1 MHPPPTPHPHFS
13 LWGGGGRA
21 EGYSFYIKS
30 KLKSELFNNE
40 KAYTQKNV
48 FSVLTKN
55 LNWEI
60 LTKSLLTFKTWD
72 GIKDEK
78 F

>member
-1 MHPPPTPHPHFS
+1 MHPPPHPPPPFFFV
-13 LWGGGGRA
+13 GGRA

-40 KAYTQKNV
+40 KGYKQKNV

-60 LTKSLLTFKTWD
+60 LAKSLLTFKKWD

>member
-1 MHPPPTPHPHFS
+1 MCTPPPTPHPPLS
-13 LWGGGGRA
+13 LWGGGRA

-40 KAYTQKNV
+40 KAYKQKNV